1 MASKYV
7 VKLMAAGM
15 AITAVVCNAYAQTGV
30 TPNTILVGQSA
41 GLTGG
46 QADYSKDIQTGIE
59 AYFASVNR
67 LGGVNGRQIKLVSVD
82 DQGKKDAV
90 LANTKKLVEEQ
101 KVFSLIGYT
110 SGAGVEITL
119 NYLLEAKV
127 PMLSPATGNMGIRE
141 KFNPYLFHTRAGY
154 GDEMK
159 KVISD
164 MTLLGYKRFALA
176 YLDDVGPANLK
187 SMQDALAANKLTAVS
202 TVGLNRN
209 SDDFSAQIKTFLDA
223 KPDYVVFISNGKPII
238 KIVQGMKKAGYK
250 GQFVTSSF
258 SGTRVVTDL
267 KEDAPGLVMAQVLPQ
282 PKKDTLPIIKE
293 FRKDLTQ
300 AGTKAEPNY
309 TILEGYIAARVMVE
323 GFRRA
328 GPALSREK
336 FIAAL
341 EKIRDLDLGGYR
353 ITFSDKDHDGSH
365 YVDIGIVGSG
375 GKLKF

>member
-1 MASKYV
+1 
-7 VKLMAAGM
+7 
-15 AITAVVCNAYAQTGV
+15 
-30 TPNTILVGQSA
+30 
-41 GLTGG
+41 
-46 QADYSKDIQTGIE
+46 
-59 AYFASVNR
+59 
-67 LGGVNGRQIKLVSVD
+67 
-82 DQGKKDAV
+82 
-90 LANTKKLVEEQ
+90 
-101 KVFSLIGYT
+101 
-110 SGAGVEITL
+110 
-119 NYLLEAKV
+119 
-127 PMLSPATGNMGIRE
+127 
-141 KFNPYLFHTRAGY
+141 
-154 GDEMK
+154 
-159 KVISD
+159 
-164 MTLLGYKRFALA
+164 
-176 YLDDVGPANLK
+176 
-187 SMQDALAANKLTAVS
+187 
-202 TVGLNRN
+202 VGLNRN

-258 SGTRVVTDL
+258 SGTRVMTDL

>member
-1 MASKYV
+1 MAKKYLVQV
-7 VKLMAAGM
+7 VAVGM
-15 AITAVVCNAYAQTGV
+15 ALTMLACNAFAQTGV
-30 TPNTILVGQSA
+30 TSNAILVGQSA

-46 QADYSKDIQTGIE
+46 QADYSKDIKTGIE
-59 AYFASVNR
+59 AYFSSVNR
-67 LGGVNGRQIKLVSVD
+67 RGGINGRQVKLVSLD

-110 SGAGVEITL
+110 SGAGVEATL

-154 GDEMK
+154 SDEMK
-159 KVISD
+159 KVIND
-164 MTLLGYKRFALA
+164 MSLLGYKRFALA

-187 SMQDALAANKLTAVS
+187 SMQDALAANKLTAVTS
-202 TVGLNRN
+202 VGLSRN
-209 SDDFSAQIKTFLDA
+209 AEDFSAQIKTLLDA
-223 KPDYVVFISNGKPII
+223 KPDYVVFISNGKPIV
-238 KIVQGMKKAGYK
+238 KIVQGMKKAGYI

-258 SGTRVVTDL
+258 SGTRIVADL

-282 PKKDTLPIIKE
+282 PKKDTLAIIKE
-293 FRKDLTQ
+293 LKKDLAQVAAKT
-300 AGTKAEPNY
+300 EPNY
-309 TILEGYIAARVMVE
+309 TILEGYIAARIMVE

-328 GPALSREK
+328 GPGLSREK
-336 FIAAL
+336 FIAGL

-365 YVDIGIVGSG
+365 FVDIGIVNTAGA
-375 GKLKF
+375 LKF